1 MTRREIREH
10 IFKELFL
17 REFYNAEEYPEQCAR
32 YREDLAEASE
42 DELAELKDK
51 AAAIEACIPELDR
64 DINRVSEGWKTNRM
78 GKVELTLLRLAYYEM
93 GRDEDIP
100 VRVAINEAV
109 ELAKIFGGDES
120 PAFVNAI
127 LGKLSKESGES

>member
-17 REFYNAEEYPEQCAR
+17 GEFYRPEEYTEQCHR
-32 YREDLAEASE
+32 YLQDIAAVDAEAGEMLSARA
-42 DELAELKDK
+42 AEIS
-51 AAAIEACIPELDR
+51 AMIPSMDS
-64 DINRVSEGWKTNRM
+64 DINAVSEGWKTARM
-78 GKVELTLLRLAYYEM
+78 GKVELAILRLAWYEM
-93 GRDEDIP
+93 KYDETVP

-109 ELAKIFGGDES
+109 ELAKEYGGDDS

-127 LGKLSKESGES
+127 LGKLAKGLEV